1 MSENTKIILEENF
14 QNNDDKKR
22 KIKFNE
28 IFIKLIK
35 KKEEPKLIN

>member
-22 KIKFNE
+22 KTKFNE
-28 IFIKLIK
+28 IIIELIK

>member
-28 IFIKLIK
+28 IIIKLIK